1 MKALKTLFIA
11 IILLAGCSRE
21 KAGDMPAPVKENDN
35 PKITSPE
42 YTDQLLF
49 VNKNNYQILTSDSAT
64 FFSADPHIQ
73 ITNSGLI
80 RRLTSAE
87 IAPIEITWKNTA
99 KPKLIIYALGATDI
113 NQDLPYKRYQAALA
127 TNAFAAYQQGWKT
140 LQTFPAKDETY
151 AIVLRHADASIG
163 VDFSVNHSYM
173 GPLNWWKSDDSA
185 LARQLNA
192 QGVQRAIILGQVFK
206 DLSYPIKRVITSE
219 FNRARETAKLINAG
233 PAPVID
239 GRINHLSY
247 TVYPYGLYRG
257 MLSIIQEQPVD
268 NQITLIIAHHP
279 INELRSAT
287 GYPSFPDVSP
297 FNWTG
302 AYLIKIAPDKTVTYL
317 GAVSW
322 AMFKYWRDIKFPQ
335 S

>member
-21 KAGDMPAPVKENDN
+21 KAGDMPAPVKDN
-35 PKITSPE
+35 LKITSPE

-49 VNKNNYQILTSDSAT
+49 VNKNNYQILTSEAAT
-64 FFSADPHIQ
+64 FSSADPHIQ

-87 IAPIEITWKNTA
+87 IVPVEITWKNTA

-113 NQDLPYKRYQAALA
+113 NQDLPYKHYHGALA

-140 LQTFPAKDETY
+140 LQTFPAKGETY

-163 VDFSVNHSYM
+163 VDFSVNHSNM
-173 GPLNWWKSDDSA
+173 GPPNWWKSADSA

-192 QGVQRAIILGQVFK
+192 QGVQRSTILGQVFK
-206 DLSYPIKRVITSE
+206 DLSYPIKRVISSE
-219 FNRARETAKLINAG
+219 FNRALETAKLINAG
-233 PAPVID
+233 PAPVLD
-239 GRINHLSY
+239 GRINHLSH
-247 TVYPYGLYRG
+247 TVYPDGLFKG

-268 NQITLIIAHHP
+268 NQITIIIAHHP
-279 INELRSAT
+279 INEPRSAT

-302 AYLIKIAPDKTVTYL
+302 AYLVKIAPDKTVTYL

-335 S
+335 T